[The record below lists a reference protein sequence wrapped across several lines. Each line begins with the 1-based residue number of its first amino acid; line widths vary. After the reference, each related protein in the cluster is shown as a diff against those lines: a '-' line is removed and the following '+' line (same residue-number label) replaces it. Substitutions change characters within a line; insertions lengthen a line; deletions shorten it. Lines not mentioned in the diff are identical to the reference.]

1 MNFPTNDIVTSHISA
16 RAWAPT
22 YVVPPSPREKWPP
35 IYMKSAPELLHPHTF
50 PNWSMNA
57 SNSTGCCSWWKVGHY
72 FSAVMP
78 PSWSCVASP
87 FLGKIVPIFLPRR
100 RNKAGGWPLEQGWT
114 SVDRYEWVLWM
125 GWSHF
130 LVGLLS
136 AGQDFRMIVLNRL
149 MSVNGMSV
157 K

>member
-72 FSAVMP
+72 FSAVIHRVGVVSRRLFWGKLFRFSYLGVGTKP
-78 PSWSCVASP
+78 GVDHSNKVELAS
-87 FLGKIVPIFLPRR
+87 IVT
-100 RNKAGGWPLEQGWT
+100 NEC
-114 SVDRYEWVLWM
+114 YEWV
-125 GWSHF
+125 GVTF
-130 LVGLLS
+130 LFGLLS
-136 AGQDFRMIVLNRL
+136 VGQDFRMIVLNRL